1 MGDSRGNTT
10 QSVQNMAGPKKTG
23 RNDQRFKKQQ
33 PGQDEQNVA
42 QIGRLGRPGNIE
54 AEKNVLGSI
63 LLKPDVCD
71 DVALSVRSE
80 DFSDEAHQTI
90 FRHLLDLHDG
100 GKRIDATI
108 LLERL
113 RTKGDLD
120 AVGGAAAIA
129 ELIGSVPH
137 AAHAS
142 HYAHIIRDKSML
154 RSLIDASTDILRD
167 AYDAYDEPRE
177 LLSQAEEKIFSI
189 LEQRSSAERSL
200 SRLFLKT

>member
-1 MGDSRGNTT
+1 MGDSRGNAT

-23 RNDQRFKKQQ
+23 RNGQRFKKQQ

-142 HYAHIIRDKSML
+142 HYATYHPRQVN
-154 RSLIDASTDILRD
+154 ASVT
-167 AYDAYDEPRE
+167 Y
-177 LLSQAEEKIFSI
+177 
-189 LEQRSSAERSL
+189 
-200 SRLFLKT
+200 

>member
-1 MGDSRGNTT
+1 MGDSRGNAT
-10 QSVQNMAGPKKTG
+10 QSVQNMAGSKKMS
-23 RNDQRFKKQQ
+23 RNGQRSKKQSHS
-33 PGQDEQNVA
+33 QDDQNVSE
-42 QIGRLGRPGNIE
+42 IGRLGRPGNIE

-80 DFSDEAHQTI
+80 DFSDESHQTI

-108 LLERL
+108 LLEKL

-129 ELIGSVPH
+129 ELISSVPH

-142 HYAHIIRDKSML
+142 HYAHIIRDKAML
-154 RSLIDASTDILRD
+154 RSLKHV
-167 AYDAYDEPRE
+167 E
-177 LLSQAEEKIFSI
+177 SI
-189 LEQRSSAERSL
+189 SSSKVFKL
-200 SRLFLKT
+200 SRLYVW